1 MDTAVLFPG
10 QGSQKV
16 GMGLEHYKQSAH
28 FQNVVNEADRI
39 LGYSISNIMF
49 EGPEELLKQTEH
61 TQPAI
66 FIHSL
71 ALFGTLEITPDRAAG
86 HSLGEFSAWAA
97 SGALSFEDALKLVRK
112 RGQLMQNAGIQNPGT
127 MAAII
132 GMEDDVVIDVCSRA
146 QEKTNLEVSAA
157 NFNSPGQVVIS
168 GYEEAVDAAIDIAK
182 ENGCRLA
189 KKLPVSGAFHTTLME
204 PALEGLKDSLQY
216 VTITKPSFPIYSNYT
231 AKATSEPDVLRTNLL
246 EQLMNPVRWTETI
259 QNMKTDG
266 AQKFVEVGPGKV
278 LQGLVKRTL
287 KDVTIEGY
295 E

>member
-16 GMGLEHYKQSAH
+16 GMGLGHYKNSVP
-28 FQNVVNEADRI
+28 FQNVVNEADRL

-49 EGPEELLKQTEH
+49 EGPDELLKQTEH

-66 FIHSL
+66 FVHSL
-71 ALFGTLEITPDRAAG
+71 ALFGTLDIKPERAAG
-86 HSLGEFSAWAA
+86 HSLGEFSALAA

-132 GMEDDVVIDVCSRA
+132 GMEDETVIDICSQA
-146 QEKTNLEVSAA
+146 KEKTTLEVSAA
-157 NFNSPGQVVIS
+157 NFNSPGQIVIS
-168 GYEEAVDAAIDIAK
+168 GYEESVDVAIDIAK

-189 KKLPVSGAFHTTLME
+189 KKLPVSGAFHTSLMK
-204 PALEGLKDSLQY
+204 PALEGLKDSLEN
-216 VTITKPSFPIYSNYT
+216 VTINSPSFPIYSNYT
-231 AKATSEPDVLRTNLL
+231 AKATTDPDTLRTNLL
-246 EQLMNPVRWTETI
+246 EQLMNPVRWTQTI
-259 QNMKTDG
+259 QNMDADG
-266 AQKFVEVGPGKV
+266 AEKYVEVGPGKV

-287 KDVTIEGY
+287 KDTTIEGY